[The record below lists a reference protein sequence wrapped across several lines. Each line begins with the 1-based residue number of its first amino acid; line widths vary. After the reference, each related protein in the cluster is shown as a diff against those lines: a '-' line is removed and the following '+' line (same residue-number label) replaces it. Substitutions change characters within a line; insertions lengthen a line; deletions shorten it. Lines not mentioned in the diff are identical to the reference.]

1 MPNVEKDA
9 RAEHDSSRVTLDT
22 QFFDVNVIAD
32 PSNPLPHTLPSL
44 EIFIENMM
52 KLNIQ
57 SNLPIICY
65 DNVGIF
71 SVARVA
77 WMFKYF
83 GANNVRVLNGGYKK
97 WVHEHRKTASG
108 T

>member
-1 MPNVEKDA
+1 MTSGADIQIVNSTWYMPNVEKNA

-52 KLNIQ
+52 KLNI
-57 SNLPIICY
+57 
-65 DNVGIF
+65 
-71 SVARVA
+71 
-77 WMFKYF
+77 
-83 GANNVRVLNGGYKK
+83 
-97 WVHEHRKTASG
+97 
-108 T
+108 

>member
-52 KLNIQ
+52 KLNI
-57 SNLPIICY
+57 
-65 DNVGIF
+65 
-71 SVARVA
+71 
-77 WMFKYF
+77 
-83 GANNVRVLNGGYKK
+83 
-97 WVHEHRKTASG
+97 
-108 T
+108 